1 MKKKELD
8 AFQYHKDL
16 IEQRRREQLL
26 HQLRDQERDY
36 ENLER
41 SKEEFVSIFFSFLNC
56 FYYVISI
63 CHIFRYRVDRARRFE
78 RMLNMRKNL
87 ENSWRQADEEKKLR
101 DQDERNHRMAFDGKL
116 VHEQCDKYKRC
127 AQCQKDVKN
136 CGETNIWSD
145 TNYLPGTR
153 IMA

>member
-1 MKKKELD
+1 M
-8 AFQYHKDL
+8 
-16 IEQRRREQLL
+16 
-26 HQLRDQERDY
+26 
-36 ENLER
+36 
-41 SKEEFVSIFFSFLNC
+41 
-56 FYYVISI
+56 
-63 CHIFRYRVDRARRFE
+63 DRARRFE

-101 DQDERNHRMAFDGKL
+101 DMDEKNHRMAHDGKL

-127 AQCQKDVKN
+127 SQCQKDVKN

-145 TNYLPGTR
+145 TGYLPGTR